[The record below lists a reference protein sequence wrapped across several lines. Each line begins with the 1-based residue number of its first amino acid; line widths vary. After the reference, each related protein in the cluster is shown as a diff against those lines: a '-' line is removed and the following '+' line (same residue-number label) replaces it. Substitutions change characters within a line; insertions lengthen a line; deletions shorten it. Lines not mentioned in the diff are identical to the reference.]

1 MGNEDTAVSVLRS
14 RLYLLRFTR
23 TTLPCLSLRPPPFQ
37 PSTEGR
43 RKMREGV
50 GAVMETILEMD
61 PSLTLEQMRE
71 QLATFIADPYP
82 VYQQMRDQTPTELI
96 FLPAGV
102 VPGLDEPL
110 KAWAL
115 MKYPDV
121 YNALRDHE
129 SFSSARNPLVDKGI
143 FPRLVLIGD
152 DPPRHTRFRR
162 LVNKAF
168 TLKRIEALGPLITKV
183 ANEQLDEM
191 GTGEVDVVH
200 SYTIPL
206 PVKVIARL
214 LGIPGEEYPTFK
226 RWSDAF
232 ISALISIS
240 LEERMRNTQEM
251 VAYFGKMA
259 AARRAHGAEDLITA
273 LVGAEVDGESL
284 EEWEILGFCI
294 LLLIAGNETTT
305 NLVGN
310 ILNVLVERPAL
321 WKRLRDD
328 RSLVETV
335 IEETL
340 RYESPVQQLLRVAT
354 RDVEV
359 SGVTIREGD
368 MVAVFFAAANRDPQE
383 VHDPDEFRLDR
394 DLRNH
399 VSFGM
404 GIHYCLGA
412 PLARAEARITLN
424 AFLDRFPVLG
434 RGQAP
439 AVRQTTSPVVFGF
452 QQLPLA
458 LSGRP

>member
-1 MGNEDTAVSVLRS
+1 
-14 RLYLLRFTR
+14 
-23 TTLPCLSLRPPPFQ
+23 
-37 PSTEGR
+37 
-43 RKMREGV
+43 
-50 GAVMETILEMD
+50 METT
-61 PSLTLEQMRE
+61 PTLTLDELRG
-71 QLATFIADPYP
+71 QLAAFVADPYP
-82 VYQQMRDQTPTELI
+82 TYHQMRDQTPMEMI

-102 VPGLDEPL
+102 VPGIDEPL
-110 KAWAL
+110 RAWAL
-115 MKYPDV
+115 MKYEDV
-121 YNALRDHE
+121 YNALRDHDT
-129 SFSSARNPLVDKGI
+129 FSSARNPLVEKGI
-143 FPRLVLIGD
+143 FPRLVLIAD

-168 TLKRIEALGPLITKV
+168 TLKRVEALEPWITKV

-191 GTGEVDVVH
+191 GTGEVDVVQ

-232 ISALISIS
+232 ISSRSSIS
-240 LEERMRNTQEM
+240 LEERMKNTQEM
-251 VAYFGKMA
+251 VTYFGQMA

-273 LVGAEVDGESL
+273 LVEAEVEGESL
-284 EEWEILGFCI
+284 EEWEMLGFCM

-305 NLVGN
+305 NLMSNMLN
-310 ILNVLVERPAL
+310 ILVDRPEL
-321 WKRLRDD
+321 WQRLRED

-354 RDVEV
+354 HDVEIA
-359 SGVTIREGD
+359 GVKIPEGE
-368 MVAVFFAAANRDPQE
+368 MVAVFFGAANRDPQE
-383 VHDPDEFRLDR
+383 FPNPDEFRLDR

-412 PLARAEARITLN
+412 PLARAEARISLN
-424 AFLDRFPVLG
+424 VFLDRFPALM
-434 RGQAP
+434 RGEAQ
-439 AVRQTTSPVVFGF
+439 AVRQTQSPIVFGF
-452 QQLPLA
+452 QQLPLVLGA
-458 LSGRP
+458 IGQTER